1 MEFGIFSNGYVPG
14 PAAHDT
20 DCEHRALMQEVELA
34 IHADE
39 FNWKY
44 VWFGEHHALTE
55 YSHMSAPEVLMGY
68 VAANTERIH
77 LGTAIMN
84 ISPRV
89 NHPVRCAERAAML
102 DHITN
107 NRFEWGTGRGAGS
120 HEIASFNILDKNSTK
135 AEWEEVAP
143 EIPRMWEVE
152 DYEFHGEHFE
162 VPYPHNILP
171 KPHGKGH
178 PPIWMA
184 CGNPP
189 SFARAGE
196 LGVGAIAFNF
206 EPIHNLKGRIEAY
219 KEAAAACTDPIG
231 QFQNNNIM
239 MTNAVICLNDRKR
252 AREIALSRGRGY
264 LNTMVALYHDT
275 MPKKEGAPVWPE
287 PPFGIPNEDV
297 LDQVIAQGSMLC
309 GTPEEV
315 CEQLEA
321 YQTVGCDQVVFGFP
335 PEGVTH
341 EENLEMI
348 ELFGKIVIPEYDK
361 DPVHSTTRA
370 RETAQPKYQRWNVP
384 FNDTVLGA
392 EPVIPTS
399 AQIQY

>member
-14 PAAHDT
+14 PAAHDP
-20 DCEHRALMQEVELA
+20 DSEHLALMREIELA
-34 IHADE
+34 IHADK

-55 YSHMSAPEVLMGY
+55 YSHMSAPEVVMGY
-68 VAANTERIH
+68 VAAQTERIH

-102 DHITN
+102 DHITRG
-107 NRFEWGTGRGAGS
+107 RFEWGTGRGAGS

-152 DYEFHGEHFE
+152 DYEFHGEHFK

-171 KPHGKGH
+171 KPYGAGH

-189 SFARAGE
+189 SFGRAGE
-196 LGVGAIAFNF
+196 LGIGAIAFNF
-206 EPIHNLKGRIEAY
+206 EPIFDMKDRIDAY
-219 KEAAAACTDPIG
+219 KEAAERCTEPIG

-275 MPKKEGAPVWPE
+275 MPKKEGAPVWPT
-287 PPFGIPNEDV
+287 PPHRIPNEEV
-297 LDQVIAQGSMLC
+297 LDMVIQQGSMLC

-315 CEQLEA
+315 CEQVA
-321 YQTVGCDQVVFGFP
+321 NYQSVGCDQLVFGFP

-348 ELFGKIVIPEYDK
+348 ELFGKVVIPEFDK

-370 RETAQPKYQRWNVP
+370 RLTARPKYQRWNVP
-384 FNDTVLGA
+384 FNETVLNA
-392 EPVIPTS
+392 KPVIPTS
-399 AQIQY
+399 AIIQY